1 MMRIGGR
8 ITRGVVKKLNLVVNG
23 GVPSDVKLLMQQ
35 KQIRRLMGILLVIL
49 MGVGGAGARPVD
61 PPTEELVAKL
71 IGEEA
76 EVLPNSINVAVIID
90 GEAKLEG
97 NFLTGEAV
105 HVEFVW
111 SVVED
116 GRRVRRVAHRT
127 FFWNEKYGWF
137 IFRKVSPRGGD
148 AIDICS
154 EKLGLLRL
162 R

>member
-1 MMRIGGR
+1 MVVMVLGIGW
-8 ITRGVVKKLNLVVNG
+8 
-23 GVPSDVKLLMQQ
+23 
-35 KQIRRLMGILLVIL
+35 
-49 MGVGGAGARPVD
+49 AGARPD
-61 PPTEELVAKL
+61 QLPSEKLVARL

-76 EVLPNSINVAVIID
+76 EVVPSTINVAVILA
-90 GEAKLEG
+90 GEAKLEDK
-97 NFLTGEAV
+97 FTSKAA

-111 SVVED
+111 TENVD
-116 GRRVRRVAHRT
+116 GRRVRTAAHRT

-137 IFRKVSPRGGD
+137 IFRVVDPRGGQ

>member
-1 MMRIGGR
+1 MM
-8 ITRGVVKKLNLVVNG
+8 
-23 GVPSDVKLLMQQ
+23 
-35 KQIRRLMGILLVIL
+35 LMG
-49 MGVGGAGARPVD
+49 MGWVGAARPET
-61 PPTEELVAKL
+61 PPTEELVARL
-71 IGEEA
+71 IADEA
-76 EVLPNSINVAVIID
+76 EVLASTINVAVILD

-97 NFLTGEAV
+97 SFLTKDAV

-111 SVVED
+111 TVLID
-116 GRRVRRVAHRT
+116 GRRVRKADHRT

-137 IFRKVSPRGGD
+137 IFRAVNPRGGE